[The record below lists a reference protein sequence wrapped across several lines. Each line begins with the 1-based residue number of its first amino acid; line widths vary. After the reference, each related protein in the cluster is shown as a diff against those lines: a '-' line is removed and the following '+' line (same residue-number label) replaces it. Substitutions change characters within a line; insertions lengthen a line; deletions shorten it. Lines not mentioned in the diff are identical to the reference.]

1 VQSQN
6 NLVMKIGLIKETKT
20 PIDNRVALTP
30 SQARF
35 LMDKFPGTEIVAET
49 SDVRAYSDD
58 EYTALGIN
66 IVNDL
71 SDCDVLFGIK
81 EATIDSIIPNKHY
94 FFFGH
99 IAKMQEYNRPLIKA
113 MINKEITFSDY
124 EYLVDS
130 DGKRVCAFG
139 WWAGV
144 VGVYYTLRGFGLKH
158 KLYELPKPD
167 LRFTI
172 KQLLDLLKSIELP
185 KVKLL
190 VTGAGRVSQGAQYVL
205 NEIGANKID
214 ENEYLSAENVNALT
228 YCVADVNCL
237 VKRRD
242 GKDFTWSDFSDNAS
256 EYESDFIKFAQK
268 TDVLISAH
276 FWAPDAPVYL
286 GEEDLRRDDL
296 RIKMI
301 GDVTCDIMGSIK
313 STVRS
318 STHDKPYFD
327 YNPVTGKAEE
337 AFSSGNNITVM
348 AVDTCPNALA
358 LDASEYFGDML
369 TEHVFKPMLKNS
381 SEENPVVEGATI
393 IRNGKLTSNYSYLE
407 NFAKGV

>member
-1 VQSQN
+1 
-6 NLVMKIGLIKETKT
+6 MKIGLIKETKT

-139 WWAGV
+139 WWG
-144 VGVYYTLRGFGLKH
+144 
-158 KLYELPKPD
+158 
-167 LRFTI
+167 
-172 KQLLDLLKSIELP
+172 
-185 KVKLL
+185 
-190 VTGAGRVSQGAQYVL
+190 
-205 NEIGANKID
+205 
-214 ENEYLSAENVNALT
+214 
-228 YCVADVNCL
+228 
-237 VKRRD
+237 
-242 GKDFTWSDFSDNAS
+242 W
-256 EYESDFIKFAQK
+256 
-268 TDVLISAH
+268 
-276 FWAPDAPVYL
+276 
-286 GEEDLRRDDL
+286 
-296 RIKMI
+296 
-301 GDVTCDIMGSIK
+301 
-313 STVRS
+313 
-318 STHDKPYFD
+318 
-327 YNPVTGKAEE
+327 
-337 AFSSGNNITVM
+337 
-348 AVDTCPNALA
+348 
-358 LDASEYFGDML
+358 
-369 TEHVFKPMLKNS
+369 
-381 SEENPVVEGATI
+381 
-393 IRNGKLTSNYSYLE
+393 
-407 NFAKGV
+407 

>member
-1 VQSQN
+1 VQFQN

-144 VGVYYTLRGFGLKH
+144 VGVYYTLRGYGLKH

-172 KQLLDLLKSIELP
+172 KQLLDSLKNIELP

-205 NEIGANKID
+205 DEIGAIKID
-214 ENEYLSAENVNALT
+214 ENEYLSNDNVDSLT
-228 YCVADVNCL
+228 YCVADVNRL
-237 VKRRD
+237 VKRKD
-242 GKDFTWSDFSDNAS
+242 GKEFTWSDFSNHAH
-256 EYESDFIKFAQK
+256 EYESDFLKFAK
-268 TDVLISAH
+268 HTDILISAH

-286 GEEDLRRDDL
+286 SEDDL
-296 RIKMI
+296 RNSDMKIKFI
-301 GDVTCDIMGSIK
+301 GDVTCDILGSIK

-327 YNPVTGKAEE
+327 YNPVTEKEEE
-337 AFSSGNNITVM
+337 AFSSDNNITVM

-369 TEHVFKPMLKNS
+369 TEHVFKPMLANS
-381 SEENPVVEGATI
+381 SEKNLVVEGATI
-393 IRNGKLTSNYSYLE
+393 IHNGKLTSNYSYLE
-407 NFAKGV
+407 DFAKK

>member
-1 VQSQN
+1 
-6 NLVMKIGLIKETKT
+6 MKIGLIKETKT

-30 SQARF
+30 SQAKT
-35 LMDKFPGTEIVAET
+35 LIDNFPGTEIVAES
-49 SDVRAYSDD
+49 SDVRAYSDY
-58 EYTALGIN
+58 EYRALGIN
-66 IVNDL
+66 VVNDL

-81 EATIDSIIPNKHY
+81 EVTIDSIIPNKHY

-124 EYLVDS
+124 EYLVDG

-144 VGVYYTLRGFGLKH
+144 VGVYYTLRGYGLKY

-172 KQLLDLLKSIELP
+172 KQLLDSLKNVELP
-185 KVKLL
+185 KVKVL

-214 ENEYLSAENVNALT
+214 ENEYLSIDNVNALT
-228 YCVADVNCL
+228 YCVADVNRL
-237 VKRRD
+237 VKRKD
-242 GKDFTWSDFSDNAS
+242 GKDFTWSDFSKNAA
-256 EYESDFIKFAQK
+256 EYESDFIKFAKK

-286 GEEDLRRDDL
+286 GEEDLRREDL

-327 YNPVTGKAEE
+327 YNPITEKEEE
-337 AFSSGNNITVM
+337 AFSSDNNITVM

-369 TEHVFKPMLKNS
+369 TEHVFKPMLTNS
-381 SEENPVVEGATI
+381 SEKNLVVEGATI

>member
-1 VQSQN
+1 
-6 NLVMKIGLIKETKT
+6 MKIGLIKETKT

-30 SQARF
+30 SQAKM
-35 LMDKFPGTEIVAET
+35 LMDSYPGSEIVVES

-58 EYTALGIN
+58 EYKALGIK
-66 IVNDL
+66 VVTDL

-81 EATIDSIIPNKHY
+81 EAKIDSIIPHKHY

-124 EYLVDS
+124 EYLVDQE
-130 DGKRVCAFG
+130 GKRVCAFG

-144 VGVYYTLRGFGLKH
+144 VGVYYTLRGYGLKY

-172 KQLLDLLKSIELP
+172 QQLLNALKSIDLP
-185 KVKLL
+185 KVKVL

-205 NEIGANKID
+205 EQIGAVKM
-214 ENEYLSAENVNALT
+214 EEAEYLSINDVNALT
-228 YCVADVNCL
+228 YCVADVDRL
-237 VKRRD
+237 VKRKD
-242 GKDFTWSDFSDNAS
+242 GREFTWADFSANAA
-256 EYESDFIKFAQK
+256 EYESDFIKFAKK

-276 FWAPDAPVYL
+276 FWAPEAPVYL
-286 GEEDLRRDDL
+286 DIEDLQREDLRIR
-296 RIKMI
+296 MI

-313 STVRS
+313 STVRP
-318 STHDKPYFD
+318 STHANPYYD
-327 YNPVTGKAEE
+327 YNPTTKQDTE
-337 AFSSGNNITVM
+337 AFSSEENISVM

-369 TEHVFKPMLKNS
+369 IEHVFKPMLHDAS
-381 SEENPVVEGATI
+381 MCTPVVENATI
-393 IRNGKLTSNYSYLE
+393 IRDGKLTPHYQYLE
-407 NFAKGV
+407 DFAK

>member
-1 VQSQN
+1 
-6 NLVMKIGLIKETKT
+6 MKIGLIKETKT

-30 SQARF
+30 SQAKM
-35 LMDKFPGTEIVAET
+35 LMECFPDSEIVAET
-49 SDVRAYSDD
+49 SDVRAYTDD
-58 EYTALGIN
+58 EYKSLGIQV
-66 IVNDL
+66 VNDL

-113 MINKEITFSDY
+113 MLNKKITFSDY
-124 EYLVDS
+124 EYLVDG

-144 VGVYYTLRGFGLKH
+144 VGVYYTLRGYGLKYR
-158 KLYELPKPD
+158 LYELPKPD

-172 KQLLDLLKSIELP
+172 KQLLDSLKSIELP
-185 KVKLL
+185 KVKVL

-214 ENEYLSAENVNALT
+214 ENEYLSIDNVNALA
-228 YCVADVNCL
+228 YCVADVNRL
-237 VKRRD
+237 VKRKD
-242 GKDFTWSDFSDNAS
+242 GKDFTWSDFSNNAT
-256 EYESDFIKFAQK
+256 EYESDFIKFAKK

-286 GEEDLRRDDL
+286 GEDDLRRDDL

-327 YNPVTGKAEE
+327 YNPITGKEEE
-337 AFSSGNNITVM
+337 AFSSDNNITVM

-369 TEHVFKPMLKNS
+369 IEHVFKPMLNDASKCNS
-381 SEENPVVEGATI
+381 VVENATI
-393 IRNGKLTSNYSYLE
+393 IRDGKLTPHYQYLE
-407 NFAKGV
+407 DFAK

>member
-1 VQSQN
+1 MQSQN

-35 LMDKFPGTEIVAET
+35 LMDKFPGTEIVVET

-144 VGVYYTLRGFGLKH
+144 VGVYYTLRGYGLKY

-172 KQLLDLLKSIELP
+172 KQLLDSLRNIELP
-185 KVKLL
+185 KVKVL

-205 NEIGANKID
+205 NEIGAIKID
-214 ENEYLSAENVNALT
+214 EIEYLSIDNVDALT
-228 YCVADVNCL
+228 YCVADVDRL
-237 VKRRD
+237 VKRKD
-242 GKDFTWSDFSDNAS
+242 GKEFTWSDFSNNVQ
-256 EYESDFIKFAQK
+256 EYESDFIKFAKK

-276 FWAPDAPVYL
+276 FWAPDAPIYL
-286 GEEDLRRDDL
+286 TEDDLRRNDL
-296 RIKMI
+296 RIRMI

-318 STHDKPYFD
+318 STHDNPYFD
-327 YNPVTGKAEE
+327 YNPITEKEE
-337 AFSSGNNITVM
+337 MAFSSENNITVM

-369 TEHVFKPMLKNS
+369 TEHVFKPMLKYLS
-381 SEENPVVEGATI
+381 QINPIVEGATI
-393 IRNGKLTSNYSYLE
+393 ISDGKLTPLYSYLE
-407 NFAKGV
+407 DFAK

>member
-1 VQSQN
+1 
-6 NLVMKIGLIKETKT
+6 MKIGLIKETKT

-30 SQARF
+30 SQAKT
-35 LMDKFPGTEIVAET
+35 LIDNFPGTEIVAES
-49 SDVRAYSDD
+49 SDVRAYLDD
-58 EYTALGIN
+58 EYRALGIN
-66 IVNDL
+66 VVNDL

-124 EYLVDS
+124 EYLVDQE
-130 DGKRVCAFG
+130 GKRVCAFG

-172 KQLLDLLKSIELP
+172 KQLLDSLKSIELP
-185 KVKLL
+185 KVKVL

-214 ENEYLSAENVNALT
+214 ENEYLSIDNVNALT
-228 YCVADVNCL
+228 YCVADVNRL
-237 VKRRD
+237 VKRKD
-242 GKDFTWSDFSDNAS
+242 GKDFTWSDFSKNAS
-256 EYESDFIKFAQK
+256 EYESDFIKFAKK

-286 GEEDLRRDDL
+286 GEEDLRREDL

-301 GDVTCDIMGSIK
+301 GDVTCDIKGSIK

-327 YNPVTGKAEE
+327 YNPFTEKEEE
-337 AFSSGNNITVM
+337 AFSSDRNITVM

>member
-1 VQSQN
+1 
-6 NLVMKIGLIKETKT
+6 MKIGLIKETKT

-30 SQARF
+30 SQTKM
-35 LMDKFPGTEIVAET
+35 LMECFPDSEIVAES
-49 SDVRAYSDD
+49 SDVRAYTDD
-58 EYTALGIN
+58 EYKSLGIQV
-66 IVNDL
+66 VNDL

-113 MINKEITFSDY
+113 MLNKKITFSDY
-124 EYLVDS
+124 EYLVDG

-144 VGVYYTLRGFGLKH
+144 VGVYYTLRGYGLKYR
-158 KLYELPKPD
+158 LYELPKPD

-172 KQLLDLLKSIELP
+172 KQLLDSLKSIELP
-185 KVKLL
+185 KVKVL

-214 ENEYLSAENVNALT
+214 ENEYLSIDNVNALA
-228 YCVADVNCL
+228 YCVADVNRL
-237 VKRRD
+237 VKRKD
-242 GKDFTWSDFSDNAS
+242 GKDFTWSDFSNNAT
-256 EYESDFIKFAQK
+256 EYESDFIKFAKK

-286 GEEDLRRDDL
+286 GEDDLRRDDL

-327 YNPVTGKAEE
+327 YNPITGKEEE
-337 AFSSGNNITVM
+337 AFSSDNNITVM

-369 TEHVFKPMLKNS
+369 IEHVFKPMLNDASKCNS
-381 SEENPVVEGATI
+381 VVENATI
-393 IRNGKLTSNYSYLE
+393 IRDGKLTPHYQYLE
-407 NFAKGV
+407 DFAK

>member
-1 VQSQN
+1 
-6 NLVMKIGLIKETKT
+6 MKIGLIKETKT

-30 SQARF
+30 SQAKM
-35 LMDKFPGTEIVAET
+35 LMECFPDSEIVAET
-49 SDVRAYSDD
+49 SDVRAYTDD
-58 EYTALGIN
+58 EYKSLGIQV
-66 IVNDL
+66 VNDL

-113 MINKEITFSDY
+113 MLNKKITFSDY
-124 EYLVDS
+124 EYLVDG

-144 VGVYYTLRGFGLKH
+144 VGVYYTLRGYGLKYR
-158 KLYELPKPD
+158 LYELPKPD

-172 KQLLDLLKSIELP
+172 KQLLDSLKSIELP
-185 KVKLL
+185 KVKVL

-214 ENEYLSAENVNALT
+214 ENEYLSIDNVNALA
-228 YCVADVNCL
+228 YCVADVNRL
-237 VKRRD
+237 VKRKD
-242 GKDFTWSDFSDNAS
+242 GKDFTWSDFSNNAT
-256 EYESDFIKFAQK
+256 EYESDFIKFAKK

-276 FWAPDAPVYL
+276 FWATDAPVYL
-286 GEEDLRRDDL
+286 GEDDLRRDDL

-327 YNPVTGKAEE
+327 YNPITGKEEE
-337 AFSSGNNITVM
+337 AFSSDNNITVM

-369 TEHVFKPMLKNS
+369 IEHVFKPMLNDASKCNS
-381 SEENPVVEGATI
+381 VVENATI
-393 IRNGKLTSNYSYLE
+393 IRDGKLTPHYQYLE
-407 NFAKGV
+407 DFAK

>member
-1 VQSQN
+1 
-6 NLVMKIGLIKETKT
+6 MKIGLIKETKT

-30 SQARF
+30 SQAKM
-35 LMDKFPGTEIVAET
+35 LMDSYPGSEIVVES

-58 EYTALGIN
+58 EYKALGIK
-66 IVNDL
+66 VVTDL

-81 EATIDSIIPNKHY
+81 EAKIDSIIPHKHY

-124 EYLVDS
+124 EYLVNQE
-130 DGKRVCAFG
+130 GKRVCAFG

-144 VGVYYTLRGFGLKH
+144 VGVYYTLRGYGLKY

-172 KQLLDLLKSIELP
+172 QQLLNALKSIDLP
-185 KVKLL
+185 KVKVL

-205 NEIGANKID
+205 EQIGAVKI
-214 ENEYLSAENVNALT
+214 EETEYLSINDVNALT
-228 YCVADVNCL
+228 YCVADVDRL
-237 VKRRD
+237 VKRKD
-242 GKDFTWSDFSDNAS
+242 GREFTWADFSANAA
-256 EYESDFIKFAQK
+256 EYESDFIKFAKK

-276 FWAPDAPVYL
+276 FWAPEAPVYL
-286 GEEDLRRDDL
+286 DIEDLQREDLRIR
-296 RIKMI
+296 MI

-313 STVRS
+313 STVRP
-318 STHDKPYFD
+318 STHANPYYD
-327 YNPVTGKAEE
+327 YNPTTKQDTE
-337 AFSSGNNITVM
+337 AFSSEENISVM

-369 TEHVFKPMLKNS
+369 IEHVFKPMLHDAS
-381 SEENPVVEGATI
+381 MCNPVVENATI
-393 IRNGKLTSNYSYLE
+393 IRDGKLTPHYQYLE
-407 NFAKGV
+407 DFAK

>member
-1 VQSQN
+1 
-6 NLVMKIGLIKETKT
+6 MKIGLIKETKT

>member
-1 VQSQN
+1 
-6 NLVMKIGLIKETKT
+6 MKIGLIKETKT

-30 SQARF
+30 SQTKM
-35 LMDKFPGTEIVAET
+35 LMECFPDSEIVAES
-49 SDVRAYSDD
+49 SDVRAYTDD
-58 EYTALGIN
+58 EYKSLGIQV
-66 IVNDL
+66 VNDL

-113 MINKEITFSDY
+113 MLNKKITFSDY
-124 EYLVDS
+124 EYLVDG

-144 VGVYYTLRGFGLKH
+144 VGVYYTLRGYGLKYR
-158 KLYELPKPD
+158 LYELPKPD

-172 KQLLDLLKSIELP
+172 KQLLDSLKSIELP
-185 KVKLL
+185 KVKVL

-214 ENEYLSAENVNALT
+214 ENEYLSIDNVNALA
-228 YCVADVNCL
+228 YCVADVNRL
-237 VKRRD
+237 VKRKD
-242 GKDFTWSDFSDNAS
+242 GKDFTWSDFSNNAT
-256 EYESDFIKFAQK
+256 EYESDFIKFAKK

-286 GEEDLRRDDL
+286 GEDDLRRDDL

-327 YNPVTGKAEE
+327 YNPVTGKEEE
-337 AFSSGNNITVM
+337 AFSSDNNITVM

-369 TEHVFKPMLKNS
+369 IEHVFKPMLNDASKCNS
-381 SEENPVVEGATI
+381 VVENATI
-393 IRNGKLTSNYSYLE
+393 IRDGKLTPHYQYLE
-407 NFAKGV
+407 DFAK

>member
-1 VQSQN
+1 
-6 NLVMKIGLIKETKT
+6 MKIGLIKETKT

-30 SQARF
+30 SQTKM
-35 LMDKFPGTEIVAET
+35 LMECFPDSEIVAES
-49 SDVRAYSDD
+49 SDVRAYTDD
-58 EYTALGIN
+58 EYKSLGIQV
-66 IVNDL
+66 VNDL

-113 MINKEITFSDY
+113 MLNKKITFSDY
-124 EYLVDS
+124 EYLVDG

-144 VGVYYTLRGFGLKH
+144 VGVYYTLRGYGLKYR
-158 KLYELPKPD
+158 LYELPKPN

-172 KQLLDLLKSIELP
+172 KQLLDSLKSIELP
-185 KVKLL
+185 KVKVL

-214 ENEYLSAENVNALT
+214 ENEYLSIDNVNALA
-228 YCVADVNCL
+228 YCVADVNRL
-237 VKRRD
+237 VKRKD
-242 GKDFTWSDFSDNAS
+242 GKDFTWSDFSNNAT
-256 EYESDFIKFAQK
+256 EYESDFIKFAKK

-286 GEEDLRRDDL
+286 GEDDLRRDDL

-327 YNPVTGKAEE
+327 YNPITGKEEE
-337 AFSSGNNITVM
+337 AFSSDNNITVM

-369 TEHVFKPMLKNS
+369 IEHVFKPMLNDASKCNS
-381 SEENPVVEGATI
+381 VVENATI
-393 IRNGKLTSNYSYLE
+393 IRDGKLTPHYQYLE
-407 NFAKGV
+407 DFAK